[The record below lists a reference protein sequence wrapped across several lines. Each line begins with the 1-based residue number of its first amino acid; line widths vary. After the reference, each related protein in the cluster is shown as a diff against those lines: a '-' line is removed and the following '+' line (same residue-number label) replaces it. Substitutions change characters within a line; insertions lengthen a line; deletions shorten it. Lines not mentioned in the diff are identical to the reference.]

1 MREYDEKVSPETSQ
15 RLSNARISFFF
26 FKKNQENNG
35 MWKEKLCFHGR
46 GYKNQAYCV
55 QVELQSVF
63 ERAREILLQ
72 FSKVP
77 FYVCVDMNRIWLSL
91 IVWYLIISTR
101 VRIHQYRKELTEQQ
115 YQLQCSR
122 GIKKCTVLQH
132 VPNTHTKVFL
142 TITCD
147 FPQA

>member
-1 MREYDEKVSPETSQ
+1 MEKLNLRKVKESKHEKVSPETSQ
-15 RLSNARISFFF
+15 RLSNARISFF

-55 QVELQSVF
+55 QVELQPVF

-77 FYVCVDMNRIWLSL
+77 FYVCVYMYQFGCLCLVPDYFHQSSSRFLLRSAN
-91 IVWYLIISTR
+91 IVKNLPDDS
-101 VRIHQYRKELTEQQ
+101 
-115 YQLQCSR
+115 
-122 GIKKCTVLQH
+122 
-132 VPNTHTKVFL
+132 P
-142 TITCD
+142 TILVAVQ
-147 FPQA
+147 PWH